1 MKRILSLAIITLFFA
16 SAEAQI
22 NRDKNETTTL
32 KKVTQKGTEV
42 KTQVIKKTDTENE
55 ILKVEGTKEQ
65 DQRSKVVSNR
75 STDQEVV
82 VDDVSVDAANQAKRE
97 TLKEQYNAKLA
108 ASIAAQKERAA
119 QEAEAKRQAQLKQQ
133 KQELEARRA
142 ALTKRPEGMARLRTE

>member
-82 VDDVSVDAANQAKRE
+82 VDDVSIDAVNQAKRE